1 MSLPSRLPAILQ
13 AVMQGQPQALA
24 DSHYPQWHLAPV
36 NGLLNDPNGFC
47 QVAGRYH
54 LFYQWNPLACDH
66 TYKCWGHWSSADL
79 LHWRHEPIA
88 LMPDE
93 EYDRNGCYS
102 GSAVEFEGALTL
114 CYTGNVK
121 FPDGGRTAWQCLAT
135 ENADGTFRKLGTVL
149 PLPEGYTGHVR
160 DPKVWRQDGRWYMV
174 LGAQDVQQRGKVLLF
189 TASDLR
195 EWRLVGEI
203 AGHDVNGLANAGY
216 MWECPDLFPLADTHL
231 LICCP
236 QGLAR
241 EAQRFL
247 NTYPAVWMAGRFDA
261 ERGIF
266 DHGPLHELD
275 SGFEFYAPQT
285 MQADDGRRLLVGWMG
300 VPDGDE
306 MHQPTRAQGWIHQMT
321 CVRELEWQAGTLYQR
336 PLRELVALRG
346 EAQGW
351 CGQTL
356 PLAPMELAFD
366 LSPDSTLGLDFA
378 GALQLTVNRDG
389 LRLSRRGLQTAE
401 MHHRYW
407 RGEARRLRIFIDRSS
422 VEIFINDGEG
432 VMSSR
437 FFPGYPGQLIFSGA
451 TPVAFCR
458 WLLRLSPSR
467 DRLAGFTQGLA
478 QAGITLR
485 PEWVIN
491 GNYHPSSGYEMFAAL
506 CARLGRPPKA
516 LFTAACGLLEGVLRY
531 MSQHHLLDSN
541 IHLAS
546 FDDHYLYDSLSLRI
560 DTVQQDNRQ
569 LAWHCYDLL
578 SQLIDGQAPEPLQ
591 RYLPATLQ
599 IRHP

>member
-135 ENADGTFRKLGTVL
+135 ENADGTFRKLGPVL

-336 PLRELVALRG
+336 PLR
-346 EAQGW
+346 
-351 CGQTL
+351 
-356 PLAPMELAFD
+356 
-366 LSPDSTLGLDFA
+366 
-378 GALQLTVNRDG
+378 
-389 LRLSRRGLQTAE
+389 
-401 MHHRYW
+401 
-407 RGEARRLRIFIDRSS
+407 
-422 VEIFINDGEG
+422 
-432 VMSSR
+432 
-437 FFPGYPGQLIFSGA
+437 
-451 TPVAFCR
+451 
-458 WLLRLSPSR
+458 
-467 DRLAGFTQGLA
+467 
-478 QAGITLR
+478 
-485 PEWVIN
+485 
-491 GNYHPSSGYEMFAAL
+491 
-506 CARLGRPPKA
+506 
-516 LFTAACGLLEGVLRY
+516 
-531 MSQHHLLDSN
+531 
-541 IHLAS
+541 
-546 FDDHYLYDSLSLRI
+546 
-560 DTVQQDNRQ
+560 
-569 LAWHCYDLL
+569 
-578 SQLIDGQAPEPLQ
+578 
-591 RYLPATLQ
+591 
-599 IRHP
+599 

>member
-24 DSHYPQWHLAPV
+24 DDHYPQWHLAPV
-36 NGLLNDPNGFC
+36 SGLLNDPNGFC

-54 LFYQWNPLACDH
+54 LFYQWNPLTCNH

-102 GSAVEFEGALTL
+102 GSAVEFEGTLTL

-135 ENADGTFRKLGTVL
+135 ENADGTFSKLGPVL

-195 EWRLVGEI
+195 DWRLVGEI
-203 AGHDVNGLANAGY
+203 AGHDVNGLANGGY

-261 ERGIF
+261 ERGAF

-285 MQADDGRRLLVGWMG
+285 MLAEDGRRLLVGWMG
-300 VPDGDE
+300 S
-306 MHQPTRAQGWIHQMT
+306 
-321 CVRELEWQAGTLYQR
+321 
-336 PLRELVALRG
+336 
-346 EAQGW
+346 
-351 CGQTL
+351 
-356 PLAPMELAFD
+356 PMELAFD
-366 LSPDSTLGLDFA
+366 IAPNSTLGLDFA

-407 RGEARRLRIFIDRSS
+407 RGEARRLQIFIDRSS

-458 WLLRLSPSR
+458 WLLRPCMV
-467 DRLAGFTQGLA
+467 
-478 QAGITLR
+478 
-485 PEWVIN
+485 E
-491 GNYHPSSGYEMFAAL
+491 
-506 CARLGRPPKA
+506 
-516 LFTAACGLLEGVLRY
+516 
-531 MSQHHLLDSN
+531 
-541 IHLAS
+541 
-546 FDDHYLYDSLSLRI
+546 
-560 DTVQQDNRQ
+560 
-569 LAWHCYDLL
+569 
-578 SQLIDGQAPEPLQ
+578 
-591 RYLPATLQ
+591 
-599 IRHP
+599 

>member
-135 ENADGTFRKLGTVL
+135 ENADGTFRKLGPVL

-321 CVRELEWQAGTLYQR
+321 CVRELG
-336 PLRELVALRG
+336 G
-346 EAQGW
+346 
-351 CGQTL
+351 
-356 PLAPMELAFD
+356 
-366 LSPDSTLGLDFA
+366 
-378 GALQLTVNRDG
+378 
-389 LRLSRRGLQTAE
+389 
-401 MHHRYW
+401 
-407 RGEARRLRIFIDRSS
+407 
-422 VEIFINDGEG
+422 
-432 VMSSR
+432 
-437 FFPGYPGQLIFSGA
+437 
-451 TPVAFCR
+451 
-458 WLLRLSPSR
+458 
-467 DRLAGFTQGLA
+467 RLALCISVRCASWSPCAGSPGLA
-478 QAGITLR
+478 RADPAPRPDGAGL
-485 PEWVIN
+485 
-491 GNYHPSSGYEMFAAL
+491 
-506 CARLGRPPKA
+506 
-516 LFTAACGLLEGVLRY
+516 
-531 MSQHHLLDSN
+531 
-541 IHLAS
+541 
-546 FDDHYLYDSLSLRI
+546 
-560 DTVQQDNRQ
+560 
-569 LAWHCYDLL
+569 
-578 SQLIDGQAPEPLQ
+578 
-591 RYLPATLQ
+591 
-599 IRHP
+599 